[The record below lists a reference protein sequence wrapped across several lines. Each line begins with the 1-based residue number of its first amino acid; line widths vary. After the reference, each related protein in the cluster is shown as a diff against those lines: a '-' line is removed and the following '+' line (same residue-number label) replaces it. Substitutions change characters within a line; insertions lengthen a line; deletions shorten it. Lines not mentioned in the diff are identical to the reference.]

1 MAIIFKNTNQNNT
14 PMSKYQNCII
24 GTQIFPK
31 FFTFAS

>member
-1 MAIIFKNTNQNNT
+1 MAIIFKNAYQNNT

-24 GTQIFPK
+24 DTQIFLK